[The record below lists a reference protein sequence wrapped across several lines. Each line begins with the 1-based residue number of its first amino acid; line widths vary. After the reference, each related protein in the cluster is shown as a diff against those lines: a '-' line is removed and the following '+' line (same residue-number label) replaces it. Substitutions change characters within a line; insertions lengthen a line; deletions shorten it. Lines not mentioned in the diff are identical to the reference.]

1 MLRDV
6 TEGHRTLRKWFA
18 RRRFRR
24 RFRKTPTFAIAEL
37 PEDTVGRIVGIAQ
50 SLDGA
55 VLTAPLSARPC
66 VFWAIEVIEMLG
78 EDWPTRGV
86 VDERR
91 GIPFVLAQDGHRA
104 VVDPAVVVT
113 NIVFDHES
121 KSSGL
126 YGIDQLQKAIIDDFV
141 PHRSWQ
147 YTETLVFR
155 EAIVEVG
162 ERVSVL
168 GSGTREPDPDAAQVV
183 GYREGARTRLRL
195 TGSTQFPLA
204 LTDDP
209 RCM

>member
-18 RRRFRR
+18 VRRFRR
-24 RFRKTPTFAIAEL
+24 RFRKTPAFTIAEL
-37 PEDTVGRIVGIAQ
+37 PEDTVGRITGVAQ
-50 SLDGA
+50 PLDGA
-55 VLTAPLSARPC
+55 VLTGPISGRPC
-66 VFWAIEVIEMLG
+66 LYWAIEVIEMLG
-78 EDWPTRGV
+78 EDWQTRGLI
-86 VDERR
+86 DARR

-104 VVDPAVVVT
+104 LVDPAAVIT
-113 NIVFDHES
+113 NLIFDHEN

-126 YGIDQLQKAIIDDFV
+126 YGIDKLQKAVIDEFV

-147 YTETLVFR
+147 YTELLVFR

-162 ERVSVL
+162 EKISVV
-168 GSGTREPDPDAAQVV
+168 GSGTREPDPDAAQAV
-183 GYREGARTRLRL
+183 GYREGTRTRLRL
-195 TGSTQFPLA
+195 TGSTQHPLA